1 MNYYLVPDGEEM
13 MGLLNIILFKK
24 EYGVYIPNDLYC
36 NQLNSLVD

>member
-1 MNYYLVPDGEEM
+1 MNYYLEPDGEEM

-24 EYGVYIPNDLYC
+24 QYGLYIPNEVFY